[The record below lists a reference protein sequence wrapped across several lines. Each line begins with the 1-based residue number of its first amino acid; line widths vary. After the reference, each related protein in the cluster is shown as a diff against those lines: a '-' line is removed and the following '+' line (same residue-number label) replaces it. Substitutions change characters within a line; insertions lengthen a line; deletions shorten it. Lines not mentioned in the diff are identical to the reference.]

1 MSNIVKVGIEYF
13 PSEHPKPL
21 AMFLRLP
28 KNLARKRKRTFD
40 RDPCKIITF
49 PRMQTNPRKLTQDEL
64 LTRLRHSDSVDM
76 EKVMKAA
83 KRLKKEKVNHSNT
96 KIVDWG
102 QRDALRFEQ

>member
-1 MSNIVKVGIEYF
+1 
-13 PSEHPKPL
+13 
-21 AMFLRLP
+21 
-28 KNLARKRKRTFD
+28 
-40 RDPCKIITF
+40 
-49 PRMQTNPRKLTQDEL
+49 
-64 LTRLRHSDSVDM
+64 M